1 MNFNKQK
8 TAKAKIKKNQIKS
21 WADIVEEE
29 ENNGYTPISMP
40 FWAVDPCPT
49 SPLLSVSNC
58 ATLLPLSVLTEGK
71 NNKSNVVQFAGQNDG
86 QNAIMERQTTWA
98 SIVQR
103 NLSIVDETEYEA
115 QILENEAQILEN
127 DYDDTGE
134 SKVTKNIVIVD
145 EHEFE
150 KTSKN
155 TYANILKSNL
165 QLAEQSQKAV
175 EREHDIAQLNKQYTK
190 YIPGDPVGIREIQT
204 ILMSATQM
212 NLSHFHTAGMD
223 NVVAG
228 RISPSAA
235 ETIDCVYTANNTSMT
250 FKSFDDVYALRKQLV
265 GKILMDFV
273 HTVKSDITG
282 FPDKENIWY
291 EASDKTMYEG
301 SILRIY
307 INFNK
312 MRNHGL
318 TLEYL
323 ARESFG
329 MGRTNVSPDF
339 MGMIDV
345 NVSDMY
351 LSQWLARLG
360 EKVCGTFDIKSCNK
374 INDTTQQSCSV
385 QQNCLPKVETAKA
398 TNAAITHGSNI
409 LAVSKLPSVD
419 LTTINSNNALEVEE
433 HYGVEAAASVI
444 ASLTGSHIVSDFMTR
459 TGKIMPFTK
468 SSIEVAN
475 KGLLTSMGFERPRD
489 DIRKALVNQNT
500 NSYSVYESIIT
511 GYKFSNI
518 FAIE

>member
-1 MNFNKQK
+1 MNS
-8 TAKAKIKKNQIKS
+8 TANYIKS

-29 ENNGYTPISMP
+29 ENNGYTPISLP
-40 FWAVDPCPT
+40 FWAID
-49 SPLLSVSNC
+49 
-58 ATLLPLSVLTEGK
+58 E
-71 NNKSNVVQFAGQNDG
+71 G
-86 QNAIMERQTTWA
+86 QNAKTTWA
-98 SIVQR
+98 SIVKR

-115 QILENEAQILEN
+115 QILENETQILEN
-127 DYDDTGE
+127 EAHILENEYDNTGAIKE
-134 SKVTKNIVIVD
+134 SEVTNNIFIVN
-145 EHEFE
+145 EHGYE

-155 TYANILKSNL
+155 TYANILKINL
-165 QLAEQSQKAV
+165 QETEHTAV
-175 EREHDIAQLNKQYTK
+175 EQKHDTSGKNQNAQQFTK
-190 YIPGDPVGIREIQT
+190 YIPGDPVGIREIQS

-228 RISPSAA
+228 RIAPSAA
-235 ETIDCVYTANNTSMT
+235 ETIDCMYTMNNTSMT

-265 GKILMDFV
+265 GKNLMDFV

-282 FPDKENIWY
+282 FPAKENIWY
-291 EASDKTMYEG
+291 ETSEKPMYDG

-329 MGRTNVSPDF
+329 TDRTNVSPDF

-374 INDTTQQSCSV
+374 INGT
-385 QQNCLPKVETAKA
+385 
-398 TNAAITHGSNI
+398 AITHGSNI

-419 LTTINSNNALEVEE
+419 LTTICSNNALEVEE
-433 HYGVEAAASVI
+433 YYGVEAAASVI

-468 SSIEVAN
+468 NSIEVAN

-489 DIRKALVNQNT
+489 DIRKALVNKNT